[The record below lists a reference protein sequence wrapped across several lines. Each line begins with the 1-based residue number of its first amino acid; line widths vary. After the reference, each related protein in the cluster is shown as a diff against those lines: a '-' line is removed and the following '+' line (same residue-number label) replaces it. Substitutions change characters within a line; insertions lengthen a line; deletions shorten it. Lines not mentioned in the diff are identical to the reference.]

1 MKTLLSVLFIFV
13 FIPATVNSQTNT
25 WIEQT
30 SGTTQTLTSVHS
42 SYSINVW
49 ACGYAGTVLRSTNHG
64 TTWLNVSGNGI
75 PANVLLIN
83 IVSIEP
89 STAIVAGYIGANT
102 FVYRTSNNGAN
113 WSQVFTETNGFINAM
128 VVNSGSVSEVLMM
141 GDPVGGRWSLWRT
154 TNAGL
159 NWDSTGMYLQQIGA
173 EAGWNNSMSTNN
185 SFGSNVWFGTNN
197 SKIYYSSNF
206 GSSWIAKP
214 VSELNT
220 YSVWLSFNNDGQGL
234 TGGTNL
240 LKTTNNGTNWNS
252 IVTLGAGNFGGITGG
267 PFIITNNSF
276 LPPLYYVRSDNK
288 IYKSINEGTSWTA
301 QYTAPTGIYRYIASN
316 VGNAT
321 ELWAVR
327 DNGGISH
334 AVLVSGINQISS
346 EIPDR
351 FSLSQN
357 YPNPFNPTTHLE
369 FACPPARQGISHLEF
384 VSLKVYD
391 ISGKE
396 IADLVNEKKSAGTYS
411 VEFDGSD
418 FTSGIYFYTL
428 TAGDYRETKKMM
440 LIK

>member
-1 MKTLLSVLFIFV
+1 
-13 FIPATVNSQTNT
+13 
-25 WIEQT
+25 
-30 SGTTQTLTSVHS
+30 
-42 SYSINVW
+42 
-49 ACGYAGTVLRSTNHG
+49 
-64 TTWLNVSGNGI
+64 
-75 PANVLLIN
+75 
-83 IVSIEP
+83 
-89 STAIVAGYIGANT
+89 
-102 FVYRTSNNGAN
+102 
-113 WSQVFTETNGFINAM
+113 
-128 VVNSGSVSEVLMM
+128 MM

-220 YSVWLSFNNDGQGL
+220 YSVCFPYLTNREGL

-240 LKTTNNGTNWNS
+240 LRTTNFGTTWTTLS
-252 IVTLGAGNFGGITGG
+252 TLGVGNFGGITGG
-267 PFIITNNSF
+267 PFFIPDNSGF
-276 LPPLYYVRSDNK
+276 VKTFYVRSDNK
-288 IYKSINEGTSWTA
+288 IYISTNNGTSWTL
-301 QYTAPTGIYRYIASN
+301 QYTAPAGVYRYIASN
-316 VGNAT
+316 TYGL
-321 ELWAVR
+321 ELWGVR
-327 DNGGISH
+327 ENGRISH
-334 AVLVSGINQISS
+334 YEFYTGINQISS

-357 YPNPFNPTTHLE
+357 YPNPFNPTTNLK
-369 FACPPARQGISHLEF
+369 FACPPARQGILHLEF